1 MDDEQ
6 KQLKARDRAAQAEG
20 LMNNDLLKAAFAE
33 IDRDLIE
40 AWRKE
45 VDPLARDC
53 IWQAVEVNSKVQRI
67 LKSHIQRGK
76 VAKAMLDGLS
86 NVTGM
91 DRTVKVAAA

>member
-6 KQLKARDRAAQAEG
+6 KQLKAADRAAKAEG
-20 LMNNDLLKAAFAE
+20 LLNNDLLKSAFEE
-33 IDRDLIE
+33 IDAALIKR
-40 AWRKE
+40 WRE
-45 VDPLARDC
+45 EQEPMARDAL
-53 IWQAVEVNSKVQRI
+53 WQAAQINTQVQSI

-76 VAKAMLDGLS
+76 VAKAMLDGVS